1 MDAPIRITGQ
11 WRTPKVGL
19 QTGEALKQG
28 VIGGLASLLN
38 LLAALLPFVD
48 AELAEDADC
57 KALLAR
63 KTAKAAAKKD
73 RPRELRATQLRATVL
88 INEGSVGLAPLS
100 QDAERRRRSNKRIS
114 LPARRISPI
123 IRLQS

>member
-1 MDAPIRITGQ
+1 VCLLKVDAPIRITGQ

-38 LLAALLPFVD
+38 PLAALLPFVD
-48 AELAEDADC
+48 AGLAEGADC

-63 KTAKAAAKKD
+63 KTVKAAAK
-73 RPRELRATQLRATVL
+73 
-88 INEGSVGLAPLS
+88 
-100 QDAERRRRSNKRIS
+100 
-114 LPARRISPI
+114 
-123 IRLQS
+123 